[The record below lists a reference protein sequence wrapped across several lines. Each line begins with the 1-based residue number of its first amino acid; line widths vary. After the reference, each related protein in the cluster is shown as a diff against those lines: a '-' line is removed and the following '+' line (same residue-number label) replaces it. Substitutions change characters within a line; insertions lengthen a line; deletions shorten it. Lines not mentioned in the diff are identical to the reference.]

1 MYDRGGGSNSS
12 GGVGGGNN
20 NNFERID
27 HDLMFDNLANFEY
40 LLPSTGQNGET
51 SNGIDIFDTPM
62 QALHNNQY
70 LGSSNHVSGSGSGS
84 GIENHPHPH
93 SHLQHQLP
101 DNNAGIMNRPM
112 GLVNMQNQ
120 YPMIHMGQLVNQISG
135 SSGVSVM
142 SAHRPQQQQ
151 QQQQQQLQGL
161 PVLGQYSKSG
171 TARLPDGTEEGDE
184 KTAGGKVSK
193 AQAVL
198 AKEKRRERNKV
209 LARKTR
215 VKKKF
220 ELESLRD
227 QAAKL
232 HKENESLKMLV
243 QTRLPPPVSASV
255 LMQCDIQLPENV
267 LALVNNMIARLEC
280 NQNLLMDK
288 MHSFQRA
295 FCISNACA
303 ADYPIVYAS
312 PGFVELTGYPLV
324 EIIGRNCRFLQGP
337 DTDKREARRLGAV
350 MKDGKET
357 NATLKNYRRDC
368 SSFWNFIQI
377 APMKDTEGRITLMV
391 GVQCDVTSPA
401 AVTEAIAS
409 TPYASLT
416 ESTSLHSATQHQKQV
431 KSFATSHSSAASSA
445 GSAGHTSHDDRE
457 SREGSSNSGNENG
470 GNEHNSPH
478 SFERDSQC
486 SGSRGESRSGS
497 ANGDSGEDL
506 TE

>member
-1 MYDRGGGSNSS
+1 MSNITIILNLYHTHTHTLTLALSIDNY
-12 GGVGGGNN
+12 VLGNVLKD
-20 NNFERID
+20 FEGINS
-27 HDLMFDNLANFEY
+27 DLMFDTLANFEY
-40 LLPSTGQNGET
+40 LLPNSNNNQNNNSSHNNQNNQNSHRNSSHNNDT
-51 SNGIDIFDTPM
+51 NNQLDIFDTQM
-62 QALHNNQY
+62 QAFHNSQYVSNQNHQQN
-70 LGSSNHVSGSGSGS
+70 SN
-84 GIENHPHPH
+84 IM
-93 SHLQHQLP
+93 HLS
-101 DNNAGIMNRPM
+101 NRPSGLTNIHQFQNMSSDSGGPNATMAQQRNQHNM
-112 GLVNMQNQ
+112 GMHNL
-120 YPMIHMGQLVNQISG
+120 IHE
-135 SSGVSVM
+135 
-142 SAHRPQQQQ
+142 
-151 QQQQQQLQGL
+151 
-161 PVLGQYSKSG
+161 QYSRG
-171 TARLPDGTEEGDE
+171 VARAQDDDDVDE
-184 KTAGGKVSK
+184 KNGKVSK

-232 HKENESLKMLV
+232 HKENESLKALV

-267 LALVNNMIARLEC
+267 LALVNNMIARLDC
-280 NQNLLMDK
+280 NQALLMEK
-288 MHSFQRA
+288 MNSLQRA

-337 DTDKREARRLGAV
+337 DTDKKEAQRLGSV
-350 MKDGKET
+350 MRDGKET

-401 AVTEAIAS
+401 TLAESTAS
-409 TPYASLT
+409 GPYASLT
-416 ESTSLHSATQHQKQV
+416 ESTSLHTATHLQKQV
-431 KSFATSHSSAASSA
+431 RSFVSSSIASTA

-457 SREGSSNSGNENG
+457 SREGSSNSGNEQG
-470 GNEHNSPH
+470 GNDHNSPH

-497 ANGDSGEDL
+497 ANGDSGEYL
-506 TE
+506 IE